1 MNRIRILLFVFFGL
15 GSSLAC
21 RAATRL
27 IVADTPLPLR
37 LTATSLPPTAEISC
51 PSESVSI
58 LKASDQP
65 GFTQGNFP
73 NVDTGNN
80 LDIPLVMY
88 TVNGDQ
94 LTDPSLETVPDNL
107 KKYQSEVSTQ
117 QKAWKLFTTLI
128 PADQRQII
136 AEYQVITDGPDNVL
150 AIVEQTRNDPNKWIL
165 EIDIADVLDTK
176 NLVFTL
182 LHELGHLVTLNSS
195 QIPPDLQV
203 FDHPDSERIYEK
215 EAAACGYY
223 FAGEGCSLPDSYLNT
238 FFDKFWSGLYAE
250 WHQIDNIQNDNKR
263 QDKLDAFYQKYK
275 DQFVDDYAVTDPN
288 EDIAETWAFFLLS
301 PKPQGHTIAEQKIL
315 FFYRYPELA
324 QLRGRILQNL
334 CKVQP

>member
-15 GSSLAC
+15 CSSLAC

-27 IVADTPLPLR
+27 IIADTPLPLR
-37 LTATSLPPTAEISC
+37 LTATSLPPTTEISC
-51 PSESVSI
+51 PAETASI
-58 LKASDQP
+58 LKAANQP
-65 GFTQGNFP
+65 SFTPGNFP

-80 LDIPLVMY
+80 LDIPLVTY

-94 LTDPSLETVPDNL
+94 LTDPTLEAIPDNL
-107 KKYQSEVSTQ
+107 KKYQSDVSTQ

-128 PADQRQII
+128 PSDQRRII
-136 AEYQVITDGPDNVL
+136 AEYQVITDGPDNML
-150 AIVEQTRNDPNKWIL
+150 AIVEQTQNDPNKWIL
-165 EIDIADVLDTK
+165 EIDIADVLDSK

-195 QIPPDLQV
+195 QVPPDLQV
-203 FDHPDSERIYEK
+203 FNHPDSERIFEK
-215 EAAACGYY
+215 ETAACRYY
-223 FAGEGCSLPDSYLNT
+223 FSGEGCSLPDSYLNT

-263 QDKLDAFYQKYK
+263 QDKLDAFYKKYK

-288 EDIAETWAFFLLS
+288 EDIAETWAFFLLR
-301 PKPQGHTIAEQKIL
+301 PRPQGHTIAEQKIL